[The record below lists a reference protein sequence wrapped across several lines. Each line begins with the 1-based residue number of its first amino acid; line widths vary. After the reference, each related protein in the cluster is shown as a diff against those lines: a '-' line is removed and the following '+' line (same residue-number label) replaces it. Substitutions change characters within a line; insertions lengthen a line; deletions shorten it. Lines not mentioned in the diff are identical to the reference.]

1 MVKRKYTK
9 FLFSLYNFEIV
20 ICKIKAKEKFNLNN
34 CIIDFDNSNYAP
46 RNDEEKFRFQICV
59 PTSQK
64 SIA

>member
-46 RNDEEKFRFQICV
+46 RNDEEKFRFQI
-59 PTSQK
+59 
-64 SIA
+64 